1 MAKYNTISRC
11 IVETLVV
18 LRNKRSKWDSQW
30 LLSCKHRQIVW
41 DWLQWLKTSKLGN
54 KWQNMLCLFWKYL
67 NPIARI
73 SWIYLIKTPTFKC
86 YLKYWGTLFAIFGKK
101 SFPRAPSYEILGR
114 EMVRIR
120 TEFGEMTRLNCMWRG
135 LLN

>member
-54 KWQNMLCLFWKYL
+54 KYANMLCLFWKYL

-86 YLKYWGTLFAIFGKK
+86 YLKYWGTLFAIFAKNLFHVHGLMRYWAGKWFG
-101 SFPRAPSYEILGR
+101 SEPSLEK
-114 EMVRIR
+114 
-120 TEFGEMTRLNCMWRG
+120 WRDWTACG
-135 LLN
+135 AVC